1 MSSPRR
7 LWSGDWEHESAL
19 RAEELAALRR
29 ARAQQPAPEEPAA
42 GPEAQPPAPLRPT
55 AAAILKRV
63 LAAVLALLGAIGRA
77 LFALRRRI
85 KARIVVPIVLALA
98 LVVAIAFAVSA
109 LFGGSSG
116 SNLAATSAS
125 VVQAE
130 RWLGV
135 QLASLPHGGVSIETV
150 APNGA
155 GALNGLEP
163 GDVISQIGARS
174 IYGLGDAASAIDRLS
189 PGDQA
194 QITVTRG
201 SSIYTTSF
209 PMPAR
214 PAGP

>member
-7 LWSGDWEHESAL
+7 LWSGEWEHDSAL

-29 ARAQQPAPEEPAA
+29 VRAPAPAPEDPVAE
-42 GPEAQPPAPLRPT
+42 EPPAPLRPT
-55 AAAILKRV
+55 AAPILKRL
-63 LAAVLALLGAIGRA
+63 LAGVLALLGALGTG
-77 LFALRRRI
+77 LLALRRRF
-85 KARIVVPIVLALA
+85 KARILVPIVLALA

-109 LFGGSSG
+109 LFGGSSN

-125 VVQAE
+125 VIQAE

-150 APNGA
+150 TPNGA
-155 GALNGLEP
+155 GALGGLEP
-163 GDVISQIGARS
+163 GDVISQIGDRS
-174 IYGLGDAASAIDRLS
+174 IYALGDAAHAIDRLN

-194 QITVTRG
+194 VITVNRG
-201 SSIYTTSF
+201 SEIFTTTF